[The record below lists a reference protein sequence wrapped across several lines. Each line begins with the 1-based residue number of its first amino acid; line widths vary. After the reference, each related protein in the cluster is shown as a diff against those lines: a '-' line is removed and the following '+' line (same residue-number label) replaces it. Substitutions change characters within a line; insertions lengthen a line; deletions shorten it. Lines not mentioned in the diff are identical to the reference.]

1 MGDVFAKEERDVTIC
16 AMDVFF
22 YGSNP
27 KQWGDVS
34 L

>member
-1 MGDVFAKEERDVTIC
+1 MRDVFAEEERDMTIC
-16 AMDVFF
+16 AMDVLF
-22 YGSNP
+22 YVANP